1 MSLFKVCKFLQALT
15 ILHQFLQV
23 IADKH
28 EDVMAKLGA
37 ILAQG
42 IIDAGGRNMTVS
54 LQSRTG
60 HTNMMAVVG
69 MLVSLTQNVCINIS
83 NNFIKLFF
91 CYMYVYQDPPPLPG
105 IPGTCRCDRAPG
117 ANQLSW
123 KPGNRYQDLES
134 PGSP

>member
-1 MSLFKVCKFLQALT
+1 M
-15 ILHQFLQV
+15 

-69 MLVSLTQNVCINIS
+69 MLVNNIINDGIS
-83 NNFIKLFF
+83 
-91 CYMYVYQDPPPLPG
+91 V
-105 IPGTCRCDRAPG
+105 A
-117 ANQLSW
+117 
-123 KPGNRYQDLES
+123 
-134 PGSP
+134 

>member
-1 MSLFKVCKFLQALT
+1 M
-15 ILHQFLQV
+15 

-69 MLVSLTQNVCINIS
+69 MLVGKDIAVL
-83 NNFIKLFF
+83 
-91 CYMYVYQDPPPLPG
+91 
-105 IPGTCRCDRAPG
+105 
-117 ANQLSW
+117 
-123 KPGNRYQDLES
+123 
-134 PGSP
+134 